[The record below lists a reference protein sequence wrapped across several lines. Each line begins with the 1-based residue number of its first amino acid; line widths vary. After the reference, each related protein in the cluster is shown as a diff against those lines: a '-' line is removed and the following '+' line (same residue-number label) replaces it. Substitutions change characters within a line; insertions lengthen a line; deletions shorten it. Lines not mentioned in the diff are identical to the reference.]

1 MSGITI
7 FSVMLSVRICRKKY
21 SEASLN
27 EFLLCY
33 CQGNPSVHLLPG
45 QLCSLVASM
54 ATPGYCDLRVS
65 AK

>member
-1 MSGITI
+1 MSDITL
-7 FSVMLSVRICRKKY
+7 FSVMLSVRICRKKD

-33 CQGNPSVHLLPG
+33 CQGNPSFHLLPG

-54 ATPGYCDLRVS
+54 ATSGCCDLYVS